1 MDKQSSKF
9 IGIDVGGTK
18 ILLQTFDEKL
28 NLTGEIKAWTET
40 KKGATGFMDQ
50 LCHLIDRVFHKGIKG
65 IGVALP
71 GIVNIHNGTLAKAPH
86 LPTPANFPIK
96 SLLEKKYKTRIA
108 VDNDIN
114 AFLIAEKE
122 TPRLKKYDNLIAIMV
137 GTGLGSAIIADGK
150 MVYGKNGYAG
160 EAGHIVIN
168 SGGQL
173 KTLEQ
178 NTSGSFVPKIAKQL
192 GIKKKIEAK
201 DLEKKIPETER
212 IKDHMLKSLGI
223 GLANLNL
230 IFNPDVFILGGSI
243 YRLFL
248 SDKKKEL
255 MKMIADISLD
265 GASPLIMD
273 ADESISPA
281 KGMVLHF

>member
-1 MDKQSSKF
+1 MTDKKSKY

-28 NLTGEIKAWTET
+28 NMTEEIKAWTET
-40 KKGATGFMDQ
+40 KKGAKGFMDQ
-50 LCHLIDRVFHKGIKG
+50 IFHIIDRVFHKGISG
-65 IGVALP
+65 IGIALP
-71 GIVNIHNGTLAKAPH
+71 GIVNIHNGNLAKAPH
-86 LPTPANFPIK
+86 LPTPVNFPIK
-96 SLLEKKYKTRIA
+96 SLLEKKYKTRVA

-114 AFLIAEKE
+114 AFLLAEKE
-122 TPRLKKYDNLIAIMV
+122 KPRLKKYNNVIAIMV
-137 GTGLGSAIIADGK
+137 GTGLGSAIITDGE

-168 SGGQL
+168 SGGEL

-178 NTSGSFVPKIAKQL
+178 NTSGFFVPKIAKQL

-201 DLEKKIPETER
+201 DLEKQTPDTKK
-212 IKDHMLKSLGI
+212 IKDHMLKSLGM

-230 IFNPDVFILGGSI
+230 IFNPEVFILGGSI

-248 SDKKKEL
+248 SDRKKEL
-255 MKMIADISLD
+255 MKKIADIALD
-265 GASPLIMD
+265 GASPMIMD

-281 KGMVLHF
+281 RGMVLYF